1 MMNHGRSVSLKKVVL
16 LAAGTAVGVF
26 QLCGWLGLRFNPSP
40 SLPLGIYITT
50 DRPDVTLV
58 EFCPAQPFA
67 RLAAE
72 RGYRE
77 KGTCP
82 DGAAPLLKPVA
93 AKPGDIVDLSP
104 RGIAVNGKLLPNTA
118 PLRRDTK
125 GRPLVPWNFG
135 RRMVEPGTIWAAS
148 TYNRRSYD
156 SRYFGPV
163 NVASIRA
170 QVRPLL
176 TLW

>member
-1 MMNHGRSVSLKKVVL
+1 MNHGRSVSLKKVVL

-50 DRPDVTLV
+50 DRPDATLV

-93 AKPGDIVDLSP
+93 AKAGDIVDFSP
-104 RGIAVNGKLLPNTA
+104 QGIVVNRNRLRNTA
-118 PLRRDTK
+118 PLKRDTK
-125 GRPLVPWNFG
+125 GRPLVHWKFG
-135 RRMVEPGTIWAAS
+135 KLVVEPGTIWVAS
-148 TYNRRSYD
+148 TYNPRSYD

-163 NVASIRA
+163 HAAAIRA
-170 QVRPLL
+170 HVRPLL